1 VEGADGAGD
10 ERDATARDVLRKLG
24 KHWDKLRKTD
34 RVGAW
39 QYLQRGLMENMSV
52 LVPHVVS
59 LKDLLAATTNI
70 EEMLAG
76 EKSDSGESPAE
87 YLARWLSEA

>member
-1 VEGADGAGD
+1 
-10 ERDATARDVLRKLG
+10 
-24 KHWDKLRKTD
+24 
-34 RVGAW
+34 
-39 QYLQRGLMENMSV
+39 MENMSV